1 MDTST
6 YDLQLKTIEVHVK
19 QTCCCY
25 PPFSS
30 LLFLALGP
38 KVMSGSMNT
47 GEFAHNRIDVGMNDA
62 YGSQPSLR
70 CDCWD
75 FWASLVAQLV
85 KNLPAMQETL
95 IMKIR
100 WRRDRLPTPVFLG
113 FPGGS
118 AGKESA
124 CSAGNRGS
132 IPGLGR
138 SSGERN
144 SSPLQYSGL
153 ENSKDCRA
161 HGVTKSRWDFCPPPT
176 PLLGWW

>member
-38 KVMSGSMNT
+38 KVMSGSTNT

-70 CDCWD
+70 CDC
-75 FWASLVAQLV
+75 
-85 KNLPAMQETL
+85 
-95 IMKIR
+95 
-100 WRRDRLPTPVFLG
+100 
-113 FPGGS
+113 
-118 AGKESA
+118 
-124 CSAGNRGS
+124 
-132 IPGLGR
+132 
-138 SSGERN
+138 
-144 SSPLQYSGL
+144 
-153 ENSKDCRA
+153 
-161 HGVTKSRWDFCPPPT
+161 
-176 PLLGWW
+176 